1 MMILQV
7 SKRERVKQA
16 LRKRSVFAFY
26 LAALVTTL
34 ILTYSEADHKKQDTN
49 LTTQPQIQLQPVNF
63 EFDEFIARNEGQIF
77 SI

>member
-1 MMILQV
+1 MMTLQV
-7 SKRERVKQA
+7 SKRERIKQA

-26 LAALVTTL
+26 LAAFATALV
-34 ILTYSEADHKKQDTN
+34 LTYPEADHKKQDPN
-49 LTTQPQIQLQPVNF
+49 MATQQQIQLQPVNF